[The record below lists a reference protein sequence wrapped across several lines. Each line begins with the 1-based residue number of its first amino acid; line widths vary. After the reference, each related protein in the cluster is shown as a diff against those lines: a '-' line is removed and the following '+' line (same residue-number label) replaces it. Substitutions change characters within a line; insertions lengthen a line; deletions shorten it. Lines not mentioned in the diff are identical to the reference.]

1 MFTMKTSTLFT
12 LAATSMI
19 ATAASADYTGAIE
32 VAYSVTAADFGG
44 AEVTVN
50 VVDVYMLSNDVWE
63 GTTGSGDT
71 LLNVYNWN
79 TVGGAA
85 SYFQSFTGTGWQPTN
100 LGGPFD
106 TAALQQADSFVT
118 IGGFGA
124 DALQTPGAGAGSGLD
139 PNFGGNNAAAPG
151 VNAGW
156 YNGSPPS
163 HIGGAM
169 IYDNGLQGT
178 FIGRFSS
185 LGGEFSL
192 IGTTFEATWNQGITT
207 PGQQQ
212 EFMVMPAPVRWPSSA
227 SPASPVVVAAA
238 SDRRMTTAVAS
249 ATAPPTSV
257 TGGGSSWPPVTF
269 GPHAGPDRRRG
280 RTEDHSL
287 G

>member
-1 MFTMKTSTLFT
+1 MKTCALGLG
-12 LAATSMI
+12 LAAVVAGT
-19 ATAASADYTGAIE
+19 ASADYTGAVE

-50 VVDVYMLSNDVWE
+50 VVDVYMTSND
-63 GTTGSGDT
+63 SADT

-106 TAALQQADSFVT
+106 TTALQQADSFVT

-124 DALQTPGAGAGSGLD
+124 GALQTPGAGAGSGLD

-163 HIGGAM
+163 LNGAVM
-169 IYDNGLQGT
+169 TYDSGVTGT
-178 FIGRFSS
+178 LIGRFSS

-192 IGTTFEATWNQGITT
+192 AGTMFEATWNQGLGT
-207 PGQQQ
+207 PGQQAM
-212 EFMVMPAPVRWPSSA
+212 FTVAPAPGA
-227 SPASPVVVAAA
+227 LALLGLAGVAG
-238 SDRRMTTAVAS
+238 R
-249 ATAPPTSV
+249 
-257 TGGGSSWPPVTF
+257 
-269 GPHAGPDRRRG
+269 RRRG
-280 RTEDHSL
+280 
-287 G
+287 